1 MPIANNV
8 PEGKEN
14 ELISKYNS
22 QLSLYKTAL
31 EEALSRKV
39 DKKYIYSIYLGKAL
53 EI

>member
-1 MPIANNV
+1 M

-14 ELISKYNS
+14 ELINKYNS

-31 EEALSRKV
+31 EEALNRKV

-53 EI
+53 EIKNK